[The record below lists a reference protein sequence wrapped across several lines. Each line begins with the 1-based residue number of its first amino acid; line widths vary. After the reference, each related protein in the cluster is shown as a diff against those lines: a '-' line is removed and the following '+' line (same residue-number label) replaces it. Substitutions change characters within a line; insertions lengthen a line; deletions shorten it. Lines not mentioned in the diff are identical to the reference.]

1 MPCGMCRE
9 RGKTWTGSD
18 PRCAFE
24 NGVFNPDNWDC
35 ATMNALRE
43 RAEELGTDFRD
54 DMAAASIGYV
64 PFESEDGAGYVVM
77 TWYKD
82 RGRTGQAIVMW
93 DDEEPRPLTE
103 EDALAALDY
112 STQFLPRR
120 VAR

>member
-1 MPCGMCRE
+1 
-9 RGKTWTGSD
+9 
-18 PRCAFE
+18 
-24 NGVFNPDNWDC
+24 
-35 ATMNALRE
+35 MNALRD
-43 RAEELGTDFRD
+43 RAEELRTTFRD

-64 PFESEDGAGYVVM
+64 PLETDDYSGYVVM

-82 RGRTGQAIVMW
+82 RGRTGNALIVW

-112 STQFLPRR
+112 SKRFLPRR